1 MISKLIK
8 EKIDEYYLL
17 RNLYSQKVIIK
28 SKDETIVDF
37 EMNSIK
43 TMYNNIPKEVLSLA
57 CSEQVRQGNP
67 YDPIMF
73 AIHRYS
79 GKIDGGFD
87 WNRSILGYS
96 FWTHTLG
103 MCDYR
108 TAIELYK
115 QTLR

>member
-1 MISKLIK
+1 MISKLVK
-8 EKIDEYYLL
+8 EKIDEYYVL

-37 EMNSIK
+37 QMNSIK
-43 TMYNNIPKEVLSLA
+43 AMYNNIPKEVISLA

-67 YDPIMF
+67 YNPIVF
-73 AIHRYS
+73 ATDRYS
-79 GKIDGGFD
+79 CKDNGGFD
-87 WNRSILGYS
+87 WRKSILGYI

-108 TAIELYK
+108 AAIKLYNQNLK
-115 QTLR
+115 